1 VQKNSFYHGVP
12 KTAICGYATHF
23 RTVRFCPLKYR
34 FSWKKEERDGL
45 DFLRFYHEQLRCQ
58 VMVENDDSGGNDP
71 ARSGEIRS
79 GSPASL
85 MRARLQ
91 KAAHAG
97 GKTIICLGAAMIL
110 K

>member
-1 VQKNSFYHGVP
+1 MEYRKPQYVDMRHILEPFVFVRLNTDFHGR
-12 KTAICGYATHF
+12 KKKGT
-23 RTVRFCPLKYR
+23 
-34 FSWKKEERDGL
+34 KEERDGL

-79 GSPASL
+79 GSPVSL